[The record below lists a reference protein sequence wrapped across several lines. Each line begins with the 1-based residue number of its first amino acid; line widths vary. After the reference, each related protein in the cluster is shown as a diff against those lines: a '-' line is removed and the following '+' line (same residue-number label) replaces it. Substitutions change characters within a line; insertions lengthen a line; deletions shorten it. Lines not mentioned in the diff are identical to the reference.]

1 MEDRVNTTRPRVLV
15 FTTGGTI
22 ASRLDPATNK
32 VAPAA
37 TGEELLAIVPAI
49 ADVAAAQVVE
59 FAHVASWNVTP
70 AMMFHLA
77 ERVNQELSNPD
88 VDGAVVT
95 HGTDTMEESSFMLDL
110 LMVTDKPV
118 VFVGAQLNLSD
129 VSPDGPR
136 NLFDAV
142 RVAASPDARG
152 KGVLV
157 CFNGEIN
164 AARDVAKTHTTA
176 LQTFRSRDHGIIG
189 QVDRDGVVFYRAPL
203 HRARLVIPAL
213 DERVELV
220 RLAAGADGRLIDAA
234 VNLGARAVVV
244 EGFGAGNVP
253 GPALARIRAA
263 VEAGVIVV
271 VTSRCGEG
279 RVQPVYG
286 ANGGGKDLVEAGA
299 ILSGDLSGHKMR
311 LLLMAALPIA
321 STRHELLELIRQISP

>member
-1 MEDRVNTTRPRVLV
+1 MSNTRPRVLV

-22 ASRLDPATNK
+22 ASKLDPATGK
-32 VAPAA
+32 VAPAVS
-37 TGEELLAIVPAI
+37 GEELLAIVPAI
-49 ADVAAAQVVE
+49 AEVATVEVVD

-70 AMMFHLA
+70 AMMFRLA
-77 ERVNQELSNPD
+77 EQVNQALANPD

-95 HGTDTMEESSFMLDL
+95 HGTDTMEESAFMLDL
-110 LMVTDKPV
+110 LVMGDKPV

-136 NLFDAV
+136 NLLDAV
-142 RVAASPDARG
+142 RVAASRDARG

-164 AARDVAKTHTTA
+164 AARDVTKTHTTA
-176 LQTFRSRDHGIIG
+176 LQTFRSREHGIVG
-189 QVDRDGVVFYRAPL
+189 QVDRDDVVFYRTPL
-203 HRARLVIPAL
+203 HRAPLVIPAF

-220 RLAAGADGRLIDAA
+220 RLAAGSDGRLVDAA
-234 VNLGARAVVV
+234 VSLGARAIVV

-253 GPALARIRAA
+253 GPALTRIRAA
-263 VEAGVIVV
+263 VEAGVVVV

-299 ILSGDLSGHKMR
+299 ILSGDLPGQKMR
-311 LLLMAALPIA
+311 LFLMAALPLA
-321 STRHELLELIRQISP
+321 STRDELLELIHRISP